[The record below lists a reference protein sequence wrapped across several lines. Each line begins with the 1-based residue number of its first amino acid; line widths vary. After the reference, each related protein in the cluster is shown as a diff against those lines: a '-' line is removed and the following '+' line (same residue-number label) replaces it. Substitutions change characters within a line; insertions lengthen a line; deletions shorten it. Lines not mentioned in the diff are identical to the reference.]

1 MRTNLRSVL
10 LTTALALTVSCSAG
24 RGQELKSIPLP
35 PPRTEGGRPLIEA
48 LKLRRSTREFKRAN
62 LSDQALANLL
72 WAGFGVNRPESGNR
86 TAPSAMN
93 SQEVDIYVALAQ
105 GLYLYDAKANELE
118 AVSGEDLRAKTNR
131 QPSIKDASAVLIFVA
146 DLSRLAKA
154 KEEMRPLYAEFSA
167 GCISQNVS
175 LYCSSAGLATF
186 VYDLDRAPL
195 AAAMKL
201 KPEQRIILAQAV
213 GFPK

>member
-1 MRTNLRSVL
+1 M
-10 LTTALALTVSCSAG
+10 TALALTLDASAL
-24 RGQELKSIPLP
+24 RGQDLKSISLP
-35 PPRTEGGRPLIEA
+35 PPQTQGGKPLLEA
-48 LKLRRSTREFKRAN
+48 LKLRRSTREFKRAD

-154 KEEMRPLYAEFSA
+154 KEEMRTLLRRVFRRLHQPERLSVL
-167 GCISQNVS
+167 QPR
-175 LYCSSAGLATF
+175 
-186 VYDLDRAPL
+186 LDWPRSCTTWTARRSPR
-195 AAAMKL
+195 
-201 KPEQRIILAQAV
+201 P
-213 GFPK
+213 

>member
-10 LTTALALTVSCSAG
+10 FTTALALTVSCSAG

-35 PPRTEGGRPLIEA
+35 PPQTEGGRPLMEA

-93 SQEVDIYVALAQ
+93 SQEADIYVALAQ
-105 GLYLYDAKANELE
+105 GLYLYDAKANELK

-201 KPEQRIILAQAV
+201 KPRQRIILAQAV

>member
-1 MRTNLRSVL
+1 MRAHLPSVL
-10 LTTALALTVSCSAG
+10 FMTALVLTQSSSALP
-24 RGQELKSIPLP
+24 GQDLKSISLP
-35 PPRTEGGRPLIEA
+35 QPQTEGGRPLMEA

-72 WAGFGVNRPESGNR
+72 WAGFGINRPENGYR

-93 SQEVDIYVALAQ
+93 SQEVDLYVALAQ
-105 GLYLYDAKANELE
+105 GLYLYDAKANELKPLS
-118 AVSGEDLRAKTNR
+118 AQDLRAKTNG
-131 QPSIKDASAVLIFVA
+131 QPSIKDASVVLIFVA

-154 KEEMRPLYAEFSA
+154 RQEMRPLYADFSA

-186 VYDLDRAPL
+186 VYDLDRGPL
-195 AAAMKL
+195 ATAMKL

-213 GFPK
+213 GLPK